1 MGLHRGTKR
10 GTIYPDRVK
19 SLLESKWEQGFGENF
34 LKRYFNLEGFFKKT
48 GFFDRFAS
56 APGAHVDIDGARN
69 YARDEGRP
77 LGAGLPEQATNHL
90 RLLW

>member
-48 GFFDRFAS
+48 GFFERFAIVVANERAQKVLIIFS
-56 APGAHVDIDGARN
+56 FM
-69 YARDEGRP
+69 
-77 LGAGLPEQATNHL
+77 Q
-90 RLLW
+90 

>member
-34 LKRYFNLEGFFKKT
+34 LKRYFNLEGFFKKLGFST
-48 GFFDRFAS
+48 GSLFYLKF
-56 APGAHVDIDGARN
+56 
-69 YARDEGRP
+69 
-77 LGAGLPEQATNHL
+77 Q
-90 RLLW
+90 RLKKC

>member
-34 LKRYFNLEGFFKKT
+34 LKRYFNLEGFFKKLGFST
-48 GFFDRFAS
+48 GSLSFWN
-56 APGAHVDIDGARN
+56 I
-69 YARDEGRP
+69 
-77 LGAGLPEQATNHL
+77 
-90 RLLW
+90 

>member
-48 GFFDRFAS
+48 GFFDRF
-56 APGAHVDIDGARN
+56 DN
-69 YARDEGRP
+69 NWKYLL
-77 LGAGLPEQATNHL
+77 LGNPKV
-90 RLLW
+90 LLF

>member
-48 GFFDRFAS
+48 GFFDRFA
-56 APGAHVDIDGARN
+56 I
-69 YARDEGRP
+69 
-77 LGAGLPEQATNHL
+77 
-90 RLLW
+90 LLE